1 MVYYLQKLLVKELRN
16 VVILEWLK
24 ALSLKEI
31 AVNVLD
37 IFLVWILIYKLISIT
52 KGTRAMQL
60 IRGIFLIFIFRIIS
74 QLIGLETLTWLFNQ
88 VMTWGVLGI
97 IIIFQPEL
105 RRALEQLGR
114 GTLLNIFFTKR
125 SVDERSEEIAQS
137 IEAII
142 EAMMYMSKRHI
153 GALISIERNTGLR
166 EFTEQ
171 AIEVDAKISKA
182 LLINLFIPNTPLHD
196 GAVIIQNN
204 RVAYGA
210 AYFPLSDNPYISK
223 ELGTRHRASLG
234 ISEITDAIT
243 LIVSEETG
251 AISMTLGGKL
261 YRHLEEEKLRELLR
275 ANWLDETTFQIKTLF
290 TKGGVNDGK

>member
-1 MVYYLQKLLVKELRN
+1 MA
-16 VVILEWLK
+16 ILEWLQ
-24 ALSLKEI
+24 ALSIKEI
-31 AVNVLD
+31 LVNLLD

-60 IRGIFLIFIFRIIS
+60 IRGIFLIFIFRVIS

-114 GTLLNIFFTKR
+114 GTLINFFFTKR
-125 SVDERSEEIAQS
+125 YVDENSEQIEQS
-137 IEAII
+137 IEAIV
-142 EAMMYMSKRHI
+142 EAMVHMSKRHI
-153 GALISIERNTGLR
+153 GALLSIERSTGLK

-171 AIEVDAKISKA
+171 AIELDAKISKA
-182 LLINLFIPNTPLHD
+182 LLINMFIPNTPLHD

-204 RVAYGA
+204 RVAYAA

-223 ELGTRHRASLG
+223 ELGTRHRAALG
-234 ISEITDAIT
+234 ISEITDALT
-243 LIVSEETG
+243 LTVSEETG
-251 AISMTLGGKL
+251 AMSMSLGGKL
-261 YRHLEEEKLRELLR
+261 YRHLEEEKLRELLQH
-275 ANWLDETTFQIKTLF
+275 NWLEENTVQWKTLF
-290 TKGGVNDGK
+290 SKDGAKDGK

>member
-1 MVYYLQKLLVKELRN
+1 MA
-16 VVILEWLK
+16 ILEWLK
-24 ALSLKEI
+24 ALSIKEI
-31 AVNVLD
+31 IINLLD

-60 IRGIFLIFIFRIIS
+60 IRGIFLIFIFRVIS

-114 GTLLNIFFTKR
+114 GTLINFFFTKR
-125 SVDERSEEIAQS
+125 YVNDKSEQIEQS
-137 IEAII
+137 IEAIV
-142 EAMMYMSKRHI
+142 EAMLYMSKRRI
-153 GALISIERNTGLR
+153 GALLSIERNTGLK

-171 AIEVDAKISKA
+171 AIEIDAKISKA
-182 LLINLFIPNTPLHD
+182 LLINMFIPNTPLHD
-196 GAVIIQNN
+196 GAVIVQNN
-204 RVAYGA
+204 RVTYAA

-223 ELGTRHRASLG
+223 ELGTRHRAALG
-234 ISEITDAIT
+234 ISEITDAVT

-251 AISMTLGGKL
+251 AMSMTIGGKL
-261 YRHLEEEKLRELLR
+261 YRHLEEDKLRELLKM
-275 ANWLDETTFQIKTLF
+275 NWLEDNTIQLKTLF
-290 TKGGVNDGK
+290 AKDGVKDGK